1 MATLR
6 ERIDKGILAPGV
18 YDGVSAALATAQGF
32 DALYLPGTAVE
43 ASAVGAPDIGMMTMS
58 ELVDRAR
65 LIVGVSDTP
74 LICDA
79 DTGFGG
85 VTSIQ
90 RTVRDLE
97 RAGAAAVQIEDQV
110 NPKRCPAIA
119 GARRVLPVE
128 EARDRVAAAVDAR
141 RSEEF
146 LIIARSDAD
155 IESAS
160 EQIKRCNA
168 YREAGADVTF
178 PLLEEWDGQRFLGLA
193 PDEQMRIYER
203 LRREIDGPIATVFTP
218 KGHTGADLHQIG
230 IAVVLAP
237 TILRAIATTFMNF
250 YTSIANSGS
259 DEEFFDRFPPRPA
272 TTVELFGLLG
282 LDGYLAADERFSRG

>member
-1 MATLR
+1 
-6 ERIDKGILAPGV
+6 
-18 YDGVSAALATAQGF
+18 
-32 DALYLPGTAVE
+32 
-43 ASAVGAPDIGMMTMS
+43 
-58 ELVDRAR
+58 
-65 LIVGVSDTP
+65 
-74 LICDA
+74 
-79 DTGFGG
+79 
-85 VTSIQ
+85 
-90 RTVRDLE
+90 
-97 RAGAAAVQIEDQV
+97 
-110 NPKRCPAIA
+110 
-119 GARRVLPVE
+119 
-128 EARDRVAAAVDAR
+128 VDAR

-250 YTSIANSGS
+250 YASIANSGS